1 MGRLVAAIDPLLDTP
16 PVDTAALGQGSLL
29 QRLRSLQALQPLL
42 RAGTFGIPLAMAVC
56 LYPGSC
62 LASAPPGAGGCVLV
76 QPCRPQSCLSPQGWH
91 WDGSCPAITRC

>member
-1 MGRLVAAIDPLLDTP
+1 MGCLVAAIDPLLDTP

-42 RAGTFGIPLAMAVC
+42 RAGTFGIPLVMAVC
-56 LYPGSC
+56 LHPGSC